1 MHFLC
6 AREDRTYLT
15 VSETWPIEIRAE
27 AIAVF
32 FAIAQIF
39 GALGPLFFGALI
51 GDGSSRSGLVWGY
64 VIGGLIMVAGGL
76 VELAF
81 GINAEGQSLETV
93 TSRSR
98 RCLLR
103 RSRRALRMSERVMV
117 LGGGLAGVA
126 CARELGDAGVEVTL
140 VDRNDYL
147 QFQPLLYQVA
157 SSQLPAEDIA
167 RPHRTI
173 FKEYPS
179 IDVATAQ
186 VTAADMSARSLTLS
200 DGRTLQGSHLVMAA
214 GARPIFF
221 GVPGAAEHAFPLYS
235 VADAERLRLHLQG
248 LLQTAVDNPVSREPG
263 FIDVV
268 VVGGGPTGVETTGAL
283 AELMLALHK
292 SGRLAVPGQITLVDL
307 GDALLGQF
315 SDKAHGYALDKLT
328 DAGADVRL
336 RVGVT
341 AVHPDRVEF
350 NDGSAIPT
358 RTVVWGGGESGSAI
372 AQAAGPSPGRGGRLD
387 VRPDLTVAGYPGVY
401 AVGDVA
407 NIPSGD
413 DPAVLPQLG
422 SVAQQSGQWAGQNI
436 LRELRGKPTEAFVYK
451 DKGIMA
457 MIGRNAAVAEVGK
470 HHHQVEGPV
479 AFAAWLGVHAML
491 LSGVH
496 SKTDA
501 FVTWAWDY
509 FDRDHAATIEA
520 TAATPERLAW
530 ADHGEDVPHIV
541 LDRPEGMPG
550 TETA

>member
-1 MHFLC
+1 
-6 AREDRTYLT
+6 
-15 VSETWPIEIRAE
+15 
-27 AIAVF
+27 
-32 FAIAQIF
+32 
-39 GALGPLFFGALI
+39 
-51 GDGSSRSGLVWGY
+51 
-64 VIGGLIMVAGGL
+64 
-76 VELAF
+76 
-81 GINAEGQSLETV
+81 
-93 TSRSR
+93 
-98 RCLLR
+98 
-103 RSRRALRMSERVMV
+103 MSERVLV

-126 CARELGDAGVEVTL
+126 CALELGDDGVEVTL
-140 VDRNDYL
+140 VDRNDYH

-173 FKEYPS
+173 FKEHPS
-179 IDVATAQ
+179 VDVVTAQ
-186 VTAADMSARSLTLS
+186 VTAVDLSARSLTLA

-214 GARPIFF
+214 GARPNFF

-248 LLQTAVDNPVSREPG
+248 LLQAAVDDAASGEPG
-263 FIDVV
+263 SIDVV

-292 SGRLAVPGQITLVDL
+292 SGRLAVPGRITLVDR

-315 SDKAHGYALDKLT
+315 SDKAHEYALEKLT
-328 DAGADVRL
+328 EAGAEVRL
-336 RVGVT
+336 GVGVT
-341 AVHPDRVEF
+341 AVHPDGVQF
-350 NDGSAIPT
+350 DDGSAISA
-358 RTVVWGGGESGSAI
+358 RTVVWGGGESGSAV
-372 AQAAGPSPGRGGRLD
+372 AQTAGPLQ
-387 VRPDLTVAGYPGVY
+387 VAV
-401 AVGDVA
+401 VA
-407 NIPSGD
+407 STSARTSRWPATRVPMPWETSRTFRQVTTRQRCPSWARWPSSRASG
-413 DPAVLPQLG
+413 PRRTF
-422 SVAQQSGQWAGQNI
+422 SVSCT
-436 LRELRGKPTEAFVYK
+436 EKPTEPFVYK

-496 SKTDA
+496 SKIDA
-501 FVTWAWDY
+501 FLSWGWDY

-530 ADHGEDVPHIV
+530 ADHGEDLPHIV
-541 LDRPEGMPG
+541 LDRPQETASTS

>member
-6 AREDRTYLT
+6 AREDRTDLT

-214 GARPIFF
+214 GARPNFF

-501 FVTWAWDY
+501 FITWAWDY

-530 ADHGEDVPHIV
+530 ADHGED
-541 LDRPEGMPG
+541 RPAHRAGPAAG
-550 TETA
+550 GHQHQH